1 MDWSSFS
8 DWGNLASIVGFVV
21 TLGGLAVVGWQ
32 AWGAKQAAEQT
43 KQAAEQ
49 TRTAVAN
56 VLTFGSGNRAT
67 TLAQEI
73 KNVLQKG
80 QWQVAYHQCYTLR
93 ALIGDLK
100 MTDLSTEHIQS
111 IDEAMVSLTDI
122 ENDLD
127 AAIRKGRD
135 PSGTDYF
142 NASLSSIQ
150 TTLEG
155 MMSKAAAGQGG

>member
-1 MDWSSFS
+1 MDWSSLS
-8 DWGNLASIVGFVV
+8 DWGDLASFAGIAVAFVGLV
-21 TLGGLAVVGWQ
+21 VVGLQ
-32 AWGAKQAAEQT
+32 AGGAKR
-43 KQAAEQ
+43 AAEQ
-49 TRTAVAN
+49 TRTAVAK

-67 TLAQEI
+67 TLTQEI

-80 QWQVAYHQCYTLR
+80 QWQVGYHQCYTLR
-93 ALIGDLK
+93 ALLGDLK
-100 MTDLSTEHIQS
+100 MTDLSTEHIRL
-111 IDEAMVSLTDI
+111 IDEAMISLTDI

-135 PSGTDYF
+135 PSGTDCF

-155 MMSKAAAGQGG
+155 IMSEAAAG

>member
-56 VLTFGSGNRAT
+56 VLTFGSGNPGYNAGPRNQKRSPERPMAGR
-67 TLAQEI
+67 I
-73 KNVLQKG
+73 SSVLH
-80 QWQVAYHQCYTLR
+80 A
-93 ALIGDLK
+93 
-100 MTDLSTEHIQS
+100 
-111 IDEAMVSLTDI
+111 
-122 ENDLD
+122 
-127 AAIRKGRD
+127 
-135 PSGTDYF
+135 
-142 NASLSSIQ
+142 
-150 TTLEG
+150 
-155 MMSKAAAGQGG
+155 

>member
-8 DWGNLASIVGFVV
+8 DWGDLASLSGVAVAV
-21 TLGGLAVVGWQ
+21 GGLIVVGYQ

-43 KQAAEQ
+43 KK
-49 TRTAVAN
+49 AVAK

-111 IDEAMVSLTDI
+111 IDEAMSSLTDI

-135 PSGTDYF
+135 PSGTDCF
-142 NASLSSIQ
+142 NASLSNIQ
-150 TTLEG
+150 TTLEDI
-155 MMSKAAAGQGG
+155 MSEAAAGQGG

>member
-1 MDWSSFS
+1 MDWSSLS
-8 DWGNLASIVGFVV
+8 DWGDLASFAGIAVAFVGLVVVGF
-21 TLGGLAVVGWQ
+21 Q
-32 AWGAKQAAEQT
+32 AGGAKR
-43 KQAAEQ
+43 AAEQ
-49 TRTAVAN
+49 TRTAVAK

-67 TLAQEI
+67 TLTQEI

-80 QWQVAYHQCYTLR
+80 QWQVGYHQCYTLR
-93 ALIGDLK
+93 ALLGDLK
-100 MTDLSTEHIQS
+100 MTDLSTEHIRL

-135 PSGTDYF
+135 PSGTDCF

-155 MMSKAAAGQGG
+155 IMSEAAAG